1 MGLIFPVFT
10 RPIPLTLAV
19 TMVLIYFYNSDSK
32 LERKKMPRKFAALL
46 LMSCV
51 WLLVSC
57 AAVIIGT
64 GVGVGT
70 YTYLKGDLKRAYNA
84 KFDKTLNV
92 CLSILTDLDQP
103 ILEKTTDGEKTTIRS
118 ERKNGSP
125 QTISVSISSEDWTE
139 VSVRTGVI
147 GYWNRELSE
156 QFHEFIAERLKK

>member
-70 YTYLKGDLKRAYNA
+70 YTYLKGDLNRAYNA
-84 KFDKTLNV
+84 KFDETLNV
-92 CLSILTDLDQP
+92 CLSILADFNQP
-103 ILEKTTDGEKTTIRS
+103 ILEKTTDGETTTIRTK
-118 ERKNGSP
+118 RKNGSP
-125 QTISVSISSEDWTE
+125 QTISVSISKVDWTD
-139 VSVRTGVI
+139 VTVRTGVF
-147 GYWNRELSE
+147 GYWNREVSQ
-156 QFHEFIAERLKK
+156 QFHEFIAERLKR